1 MKTLSNKIV
10 SFLAMTAFA
19 FMSVQGYAAGGK
31 ISGSG
36 LLTYT
41 KQEALPITEANG
53 NILLLGELH
62 GINKN
67 TGTTNYM
74 EGADVVNR
82 EIVQLFQGNGPHSG
96 YFTLSKDGNT
106 VTALWK
112 GEVTTVMASDGTP
125 QTSFKGTWQYVAGS
139 GKFDGIKGHG
149 EYHGHFTAKTSYAV
163 DWSGEYALK

>member
-1 MKTLSNKIV
+1 MKTLSNRIV

-19 FMSVQGYAAGGK
+19 LMSVQAYAAGGK

-41 KQEALPITEANG
+41 KQEALPIAEASG

-67 TGTTNYM
+67 TGTTDYM
-74 EGADVVNR
+74 EGADVMNG

-96 YFTLSKDGNT
+96 YCTLSKDGNT

-112 GEVTTVMASDGTP
+112 GQVTTTMASDGTP
-125 QTSFKGTWQYVAGS
+125 QTSFKGTWQYVAGT
-139 GKFDGIKGHG
+139 GKFNGIKGNG
-149 EYHGHFTAKTSYAV
+149 EYHGHFTAKTSYEV
-163 DWSGEYALK
+163 DWSGEYELK